1 MTRYIVIAFLICVM
15 AAPGLHSQ
23 EKLAQTGFQ
32 FLSVGV
38 DARATAMGEAFTTLE
53 RTSAALFYNP
63 AGIARL
69 NSTVD
74 VRVNQHTWIAD
85 IQYISGTAAM
95 KFFDGRYGVIG
106 LSYLVLDYGE
116 FLGTRVADNEQGFID
131 TGTFKPTATA
141 VGLGY
146 GIELSESFSVG
157 GHVKYVYQSLGGS
170 VVPIEFIPGV
180 DPDDL
185 ETAEQDYS
193 MGVLAF
199 DFGTRYVTGFRSLV
213 FGMSIR
219 NFSQEV
225 TYEREGFQLPLT
237 FRFGVSMDVLDLFP
251 AMPESH
257 KLYLSVDASH
267 PRSGSEYVS
276 FGGEYIFMDMVA
288 IRGGYTTN
296 PVNDASGAAFGF
308 GISQF
313 GVGLDYSYAPY
324 AVFNDIHRLSVH
336 LTF

>member
-1 MTRYIVIAFLICVM
+1 MTRYILLIFLICVI
-15 AAPGLHSQ
+15 AVPGLHSQ

-74 VRVNQHTWIAD
+74 IRVNQHKWIAD

-141 VGLGY
+141 IGLGY
-146 GIELSESFSVG
+146 GVELSESFSIG
-157 GHVKYVYQSLGGS
+157 GQVKYVHQSLGSS

-185 ETAEQDYS
+185 ETADQDYS
-193 MGVLAF
+193 MGVVAF

-219 NFSQEV
+219 NFSQEIK
-225 TYEREGFQLPLT
+225 YEREGFQLPLT
-237 FRFGVSMDVLDLFP
+237 FKFGVSMDVLDFFP
-251 AMPESH
+251 EMSDAHQFIVSI
-257 KLYLSVDASH
+257 DASH
-267 PRSGSEYVS
+267 PRAGPEYVS
-276 FGGEYIFMDMVA
+276 FGGEYVFMDMLA
-288 IRGGYTTN
+288 LRGGYITN
-296 PVNDASGAAFGF
+296 HINDAAGLAFGF
-308 GISQF
+308 GVSQF
-313 GVGLDYSYAPY
+313 GVGLDYSYNPFS
-324 AVFNDIHRLSVH
+324 VFNDIHRLSLH

>member
-63 AGIARL
+63 SGIARL

-116 FLGTRVADNEQGFID
+116 FLGTRVADNEQGFVD

-141 VGLGY
+141 LGLGY
-146 GIELSESFSVG
+146 GIALSESFSIG
-157 GHVKYVYQSLGGS
+157 GQVKYVHQSLGNS

-185 ETAEQDYS
+185 ETTEQDYS

-257 KLYLSVDASH
+257 KLYFSVDASH

-276 FGGEYIFMDMVA
+276 FGGEYIFMDMLA

-296 PVNDASGAAFGF
+296 QVNDASGTAFGF

-313 GVGLDYSYAPY
+313 GVGLDYSYTPY